1 MSQKTKDF
9 VIGLILPFIV
19 LAAWYYAT
27 TFRDISPAILP
38 SIQSVLE
45 QFVINTKSGQIIEDL
60 FISLRRVVEGYAVS
74 VALGVTLGIF
84 MGISVNINRF
94 FSLCIHMIRQI
105 PMTAWIPL
113 IIMWA
118 GIGET
123 SKIIIIVIG
132 AFFPILVN
140 TLDGILSTPK
150 SFVEVADLYRL
161 NRFEVIFRV
170 YLPSALPQIFTG
182 LKLGLGTS
190 WMAVVTAEMLAA
202 SSGVGFRM
210 SDARSLMQPHI
221 VIVYMIIIGVVGVL
235 MNQLLTILAKVLTPW
250 STRE

>member
-1 MSQKTKDF
+1 MRQKIKEYGMG
-9 VIGLILPFIV
+9 ILIPLFV

-27 TFRDISPAILP
+27 TYRDISPAILP
-38 SIQSVLE
+38 SVQSVGE
-45 QFVINTKSGQIIEDL
+45 QLVKNTMNGRIASDL
-60 FISLRRVVEGYAVS
+60 LVSLWRVLKGFAVS
-74 VALGVTLGIF
+74 AVLGIVLGIL
-84 MGISVNINRF
+84 MGISVTANRLL
-94 FSLCIHMIRQI
+94 SLCIHMIRQI

-118 GIGET
+118 GIGEA
-123 SKIIIIVIG
+123 SKVVVIVIG

-150 SFVEVADLYRL
+150 SYIEVAKLYRL
-161 NRFEVIFRV
+161 NHWEIIRRV

-190 WMAVVTAEMLAA
+190 WMAVVTAEMMAA

-210 SDARSLMQPHI
+210 SDARSLMQPNV
-221 VIVYMIIIGVVGVL
+221 VIVYMIVIGVVGVL
-235 MNQLLTILAKVLTPW
+235 MNKILVLLAKVLTPW
-250 STRE
+250 SAQE